1 MSRFEQNTEQD
12 GEEIKTVFIS
22 YSWDNEEHKFWVL
35 NFAHTL
41 MDMRVNVII
50 DEWSLVD
57 YEDDMKYFMEKGIE
71 QADYVLIICTPN
83 YKERADERK
92 GNVGVESVIITGDF
106 YMKGHKR
113 KYIPVIRSGADKHS
127 IPRYLLNKKYY
138 DFRNGILYEK
148 NIEELWRRIYERP
161 IIKRPELGTMPEFET
176 LDLKNILEK
185 RQNKFQKEDFTI
197 IEPEEEVVHKE
208 WIMIGGRGCPP
219 NHSVFLINE
228 LKIPGGSNFWLQP
241 DFAAPDRN
249 GNWMHRRCNTKAVNT
264 YRNVYGL
271 AVPTNN
277 INKIK
282 ETFLERTTGYSVIR
296 GSTIERIRGLLD
308 AQIRDYLLTPPKKII
323 RK

>member
-1 MSRFEQNTEQD
+1 MHFLKKSKFMFRGDSMSRFEQNTEQD

-127 IPRYLLNKKYY
+127 IPRYLLNK
-138 DFRNGILYEK
+138 
-148 NIEELWRRIYERP
+148 
-161 IIKRPELGTMPEFET
+161 
-176 LDLKNILEK
+176 
-185 RQNKFQKEDFTI
+185 
-197 IEPEEEVVHKE
+197 
-208 WIMIGGRGCPP
+208 
-219 NHSVFLINE
+219 
-228 LKIPGGSNFWLQP
+228 
-241 DFAAPDRN
+241 
-249 GNWMHRRCNTKAVNT
+249 
-264 YRNVYGL
+264 
-271 AVPTNN
+271 
-277 INKIK
+277 
-282 ETFLERTTGYSVIR
+282 
-296 GSTIERIRGLLD
+296 
-308 AQIRDYLLTPPKKII
+308 
-323 RK
+323 